1 MQLTE
6 PLPKLSPD
14 PARGLF
20 LCYDTLINKT
30 LMKELT
36 VVAIKREDG
45 LYHFD
50 HPHNDTVEELLMNG
64 TEEAIDDYYYFK
76 TGNHAVEGDEVEIS
90 LFLEEPEEYDTL
102 LVKEVSDEDGTT
114 YTDTT
119 LCIPVWLCN
128 WLQGFFGEVP
138 DEIYIKVR
146 PINQGLET
154 FVKRTGMK
162 GLLNK

>member
-1 MQLTE
+1 
-6 PLPKLSPD
+6 
-14 PARGLF
+14 
-20 LCYDTLINKT
+20 
-30 LMKELT
+30 MKELT
-36 VVAIKREDG
+36 VVTIKREDN

-50 HPHNDTVEELLMNG
+50 HPHNDTIEEILCNG
-64 TEEAIDDYYYFK
+64 TEVAIDEHCYFK
-76 TGNHAVEGDEVEIS
+76 TGKYPIEGNEVEIS
-90 LFLEEPEEYDTL
+90 LFLGEPDDYDTL
-102 LVKEVSDEDGTT
+102 LVKEVSDEDRTT

>member
-1 MQLTE
+1 
-6 PLPKLSPD
+6 
-14 PARGLF
+14 
-20 LCYDTLINKT
+20 
-30 LMKELT
+30 MKELT
-36 VVAIKREDG
+36 VVSIKREDN
-45 LYHFD
+45 LYHFN
-50 HPHNDTVEELLMNG
+50 HPHNDTIEEILCNG
-64 TEEAIDDYYYFK
+64 TEVAIDEHCFFK
-76 TGNHAVEGDEVEIS
+76 TGKYPIEGDEVEIS
-90 LFLEEPEEYDTL
+90 LFLGEPDDYDTL